1 MVEAPKALYRPEKPV
16 ADMRDAKAKEVYG
29 NSATAYG
36 FNKNKRDGALMSA
49 GADWTN
55 SGQSSVNKSSPLK
68 GKNVARGAST
78 RDSKYAQLQS
88 SVFGGGYMDGEQ
100 PDYDREAGR
109 NVMGSAADWKT
120 SAGMAKPVNVGSTN
134 VDTFRQR

>member
-1 MVEAPKALYRPEKPV
+1 MINAPKEIARPERPV
-16 ADMRDAKAKEVYG
+16 ADARDAKAREVYG

-55 SGQSSVNKSSPLK
+55 SQQSAVNKASPQK
-68 GKNVARGAST
+68 GRNQEGGANT
-78 RDSKYAQLQS
+78 RDKKYQQLQS
-88 SVFGGGYMDGEQ
+88 SVFGGGYMDGEK

-109 NVMGSAADWKT
+109 N
-120 SAGMAKPVNVGSTN
+120 
-134 VDTFRQR
+134 

>member
-1 MVEAPKALYRPEKPV
+1 MIEAPKAIARPERPV
-16 ADMRDAKAKEVYG
+16 ADARDAKAREVYG

-55 SGQSSVNKSSPLK
+55 SQQSSVNKASPTK
-68 GKNVARGAST
+68 GRNQDNGNNT
-78 RDSKYAQLQS
+78 RDKKYAQLQS
-88 SVFGGGYMDGEQ
+88 SVFGGGYLDKEK
-100 PDYDREAGR
+100 PDYDRDAQR

-120 SAGMAKPVNVGSTN
+120 SAGMAKPINAGSTN
-134 VDTFRQR
+134 VDTFR